1 MATTPTYY
9 INAGDKPGG
18 VYPFRLLLL
27 IIAGIILLAMVS
39 CRAQYTPTLPE
50 QNTHNRDSVRIEY
63 RHDSIYTDRWHTQYV
78 KGDTV
83 YIHDSIWR
91 DRFQKIHDTT
101 RIHHTDTIYQP
112 VEVPVVQE
120 VDRSPFLRNSGIALW
135 LIVALF
141 VISVILGIIIR
152 VSHR

>member
-1 MATTPTYY
+1 MKRTATT
-9 INAGDKPGG
+9 IN
-18 VYPFRLLLL
+18 PFRIVLL
-27 IIAGIILLAMVS
+27 IIAGCILLAFVG
-39 CRAQYTPTLPE
+39 CRAQRTTTLPE
-50 QNTHNRDSVRIEY
+50 PNAHNRDSVRIEY

-91 DRFQKIHDTT
+91 DRFLKIHDTL
-101 RIHHTDTIYQP
+101 RINNTDTIYQP

-135 LIVALF
+135 VIVALLLL
-141 VISVILGIIIR
+141 SVIAGIVIKFAK
-152 VSHR
+152 